1 MYLPNEFF
9 DKVNHR
15 AAYLRKSKNVVRE
28 RRKLQPYQHE
38 QYELFNSPHCRF
50 KLTDSALWQ
59 RVVADAATLG
69 LT

>member
-9 DKVNHR
+9 DKVNR

-38 QYELFNSPHCRF
+38 QYELFNSPRF